1 MNTADFSASSA
12 DLSGDLPL
20 ESLSDPAH
28 VFIVTNSQDK
38 ILTWGERA
46 AHLFG
51 RTDSEALGENL
62 PALLLQAEGAAKY
75 NEAQQ
80 DARQAANTSAEFS
93 CDVHSTQ
100 GDLRTLQWSVYPL
113 PGSEPAQTA
122 HFLLDLEQRRRRE
135 SLMRR
140 ALSHHQRLLRSLR
153 SIVISVDLKG
163 RVTEWNLAAERVFGL
178 SAWAT
183 RGLPLAELPIG
194 WPRERVQAALSKAL
208 ASQEVCYLDDLP
220 FRPTPE
226 DAGVLGLTMTPV
238 HDDEDAH
245 HGVLILGA
253 DVTSRRSLE
262 NQLQQAQRLESIG
275 RLAAGIAHE
284 INTPTQ
290 FVGDNIRFLR
300 DSIQDLLSLLGTY
313 DTAIK
318 RPVED
323 RDAALTE
330 VEAAREESDLEF
342 LEEEI
347 PSSISQSLEGVE
359 RIASIVRAMKEF
371 SHPSHESKAPSDLNQ
386 ALQSTLVVA
395 RNEWKYVA
403 DVQLKLDPELPAVP
417 CHLGELNQVFLNLV
431 VNAAHAVHEANPGG
445 DKGNIEIRTRCEGS
459 QVIIEVQ
466 DDGCGMD
473 ELTCARAFD
482 PFFTTKPV
490 GRGTGQGL
498 ALAHD
503 VIVNKHQGLISVSSR
518 PGEGSTF
525 MVRLP
530 MGAPNVEAA
539 AT

>member
-1 MNTADFSASSA
+1 MNTSDLSCSSA
-12 DLSGDLPL
+12 DLSEDVPL
-20 ESLSDPAH
+20 ESLDDPAH
-28 VFIVTNSQDK
+28 VFILTDADDR
-38 ILTWGERA
+38 ILTWGDRA
-46 AHLFG
+46 AQLFG
-51 RTDSEALGENL
+51 RPDAQALGEVL
-62 PALLLQAEGAAKY
+62 PALLLHDDSLKKY
-75 NEAQQ
+75 NEALQGAQ
-80 DARQAANTSAEFS
+80 QAANKTAAFS
-93 CDVHSTQ
+93 CDIRSAQ
-100 GDLRTLQWSVYPL
+100 GDLHTLQWSVYPL
-113 PGSEPAQTA
+113 PGIVPAQTA
-122 HFLLDLEQRRRRE
+122 HYVLDLEQRRRRE

-163 RVTEWNLAAERVFGL
+163 RVTEWNLAAEKVFGL

-238 HDDEDAH
+238 RDDEDEH

-318 RPVED
+318 RPVEQ
-323 RDAALTE
+323 REAALNE

-403 DVQLKLDPELPAVP
+403 DVQMKLDPELPAVP

-431 VNAAHAVHEANPGG
+431 VNAAHAVHESNPGG
-445 DKGNIEIRTRCEGS
+445 DKGNIEIRTRSEGS

-503 VIVNKHQGLISVSSR
+503 VIVNKHQGLISVTSS
-518 PGEGSTF
+518 PGQGSTF
-525 MVRLP
+525 VVRLP
-530 MGAPNVEAA
+530 MGAPDVEAV
-539 AT
+539 TT

>member
-1 MNTADFSASSA
+1 MNTSDFSPSST
-12 DLSGDLPL
+12 DLSEDVPL
-20 ESLSDPAH
+20 ESLDDPAH
-28 VFIVTNSQDK
+28 VFILTDANDR
-38 ILTWGERA
+38 ILSWGDRA

-51 RTDSEALGENL
+51 RQDGEALGESL
-62 PALLLQAEGAAKY
+62 PALLLHEESSKKY
-75 NEAQQ
+75 REALKGAQQ
-80 DARQAANTSAEFS
+80 AADKTAEFS
-93 CDVHSTQ
+93 CDVRSLQ
-100 GDLRTLQWSVYPL
+100 GSLHTLQWSIHAL
-113 PGSEPAQTA
+113 PGIVPAQTA
-122 HFLLDLEQRRRRE
+122 HFVLDLEQRRRRE

-163 RVTEWNLAAERVFGL
+163 RVTEWNLAAEKVFGL

-194 WPRERVQAALSKAL
+194 WPRDRVQAALSKAL

-226 DAGVLGLTMTPV
+226 EAGVLGLTMTPV
-238 HDDEDAH
+238 RDDEDEH

-318 RPVED
+318 RPVEE
-323 RDAALTE
+323 RDAALAE

-445 DKGNIEIRTRCEGS
+445 DKGNIEIRTRNEGS

-503 VIVNKHQGLISVSSR
+503 VIVNKHQGLISVTSS
-518 PGEGSTF
+518 PGKGSTF
-525 MVRLP
+525 VVRLP
-530 MGAPNVEAA
+530 MGAPDVEAA